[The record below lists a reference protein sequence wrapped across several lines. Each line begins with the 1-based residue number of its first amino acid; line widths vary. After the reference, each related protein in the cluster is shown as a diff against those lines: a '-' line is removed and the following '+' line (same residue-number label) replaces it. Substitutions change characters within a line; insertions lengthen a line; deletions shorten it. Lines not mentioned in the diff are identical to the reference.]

1 MNSPE
6 TPEQRAQ
13 RLARSRAAKQPSPL
27 ARRISLLVVRLFAAL
42 PLRPAQTIGGALGW
56 LASWLP
62 ARERDTAAANIA
74 LCFREQD
81 ERWRRQLLRAHYV
94 EAGRTFAETC
104 GIWTKPG
111 EVYLS
116 KVRRVEGLELL
127 DAARAAGEGVILLV
141 PHLGNWEIA
150 ANWCTSRFPVTGLY
164 RPGDYAEIDTLMR
177 ESRQQYMGHA
187 VPTDASGVRAMLKTL
202 ASGGTLFILPD
213 HEPDFSGGE
222 FAPLFGVPALTGVL
236 TSKFV
241 NGRHPARALML
252 YAKRLPA
259 GEGWDVIF
267 RETDPGLRNEDL
279 MTSLSALNRSI
290 EALIRECPAQYQW
303 TYKRFKR
310 RPPGAPPVYAPSRKA
325 RASARERAR
334 RQGS

>member
-1 MNSPE
+1 MTDK
-6 TPEQRAQ
+6 TPSLLKR
-13 RLARSRAAKQPSPL
+13 RLAL
-27 ARRISLLVVRLFAAL
+27 FFVRCFACL
-42 PLRPAQTIGGALGW
+42 PLRLAQALGGALGW
-56 LASWLP
+56 LACLFP
-62 ARERDTAAANIA
+62 HRERNTATINIGLA
-74 LCFREQD
+74 YAD
-81 ERWRRQLLRAHYV
+81 KDPAWRKRLLRAHYV
-94 EAGRTFAETC
+94 EAGKTFAETC
-104 GIWTKPG
+104 GIWTRPG
-111 EVYLS
+111 EAYLS

-164 RPGDYAEIDTLMR
+164 RPGDYPEIDQLMR
-177 ESRQQYMGHA
+177 EGRQQYMGTA

-202 ASGGTLFILPD
+202 SSGGTLFILPD

-236 TSKFV
+236 TSRFV

-252 YAKRLPA
+252 YAKRLPR

-267 RETDPGLRNEDL
+267 REPDPQLRNEDL
-279 MTSLSALNRSI
+279 GTSLAALNRSI
-290 EALIRECPAQYQW
+290 EALIHECPEQYQW

-310 RPPGAPPVYAPSRKA
+310 RLRGTPRIYPKGV
-325 RASARERAR
+325 
-334 RQGS
+334 